1 MCANNNLPN
10 SNGDETVSV
19 DVLKKT
25 VKCGSHYYVQQFFK
39 NKKIM
44 FHLNGKKNDEQ
55 FRYLI
60 IEDSFEIITIVYFGA
75 VMNGYI
81 YYNKY
86 RVFGHCIV
94 PKQPNNFPGNS

>member
-1 MCANNNLPN
+1 MWITLLRAAVFQEWKNVSSKWKKKLP
-10 SNGDETVSV
+10 T
-19 DVLKKT
+19 
-25 VKCGSHYYVQQFFK
+25 
-39 NKKIM
+39 
-44 FHLNGKKNDEQ
+44 KNDEQ